1 MESRDYKEDLR
12 DLILDMAH
20 KELENHVSKK
30 GAQKY
35 FEGNVDKVIDN
46 NIKKISKERSLS
58 STYLKIIKLYSMK
71 ENKL

>member
-35 FEGNVDKVIDN
+35 FEGNIDKVIDKN
-46 NIKKISKERSLS
+46 KN
-58 STYLKIIKLYSMK
+58 LK
-71 ENKL
+71 

>member
-30 GAQKY
+30 GAQNTLR
-35 FEGNVDKVIDN
+35 EM
-46 NIKKISKERSLS
+46 L
-58 STYLKIIKLYSMK
+58 IKL
-71 ENKL
+71 LIII